1 MKKTISILGSTGSI
15 GQQSLKIIEK
25 KKFFFDI
32 FLLSADKN
40 FNEINRQIIKYNPKF
55 FLVSN
60 YEIYKKIKKKYK
72 NRKINIINNLKDLKI
87 KKKMNITISAIP
99 GIIGL
104 IPTLFFIKFTKKMLI
119 ANKESVICGW
129 NLIEKKSLK
138 YKTKIIPIDSEHFS
152 IFKLIENH
160 SINEVKKIY
169 LTASGGPFL
178 NFTKKKNEK
187 N

>member
-15 GQQSLKIIEK
+15 GQQTLKIIEK

-87 KKKMNITISAIP
+87 KKKNEHHY
-99 GIIGL
+99 IGY
-104 IPTLFFIKFTKKMLI
+104 TWNNWFNSNFIF
-119 ANKESVICGW
+119 
-129 NLIEKKSLK
+129 
-138 YKTKIIPIDSEHFS
+138 Y
-152 IFKLIENH
+152 
-160 SINEVKKIY
+160 KIY
-169 LTASGGPFL
+169 
-178 NFTKKKNEK
+178 
-187 N
+187 